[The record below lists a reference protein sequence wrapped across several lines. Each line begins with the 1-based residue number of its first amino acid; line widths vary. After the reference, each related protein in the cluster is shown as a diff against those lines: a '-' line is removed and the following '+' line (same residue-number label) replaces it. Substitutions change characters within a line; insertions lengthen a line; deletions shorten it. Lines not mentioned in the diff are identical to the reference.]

1 MVDEDEDGERISKR
15 SFEMKKVFILFKFNI
30 QKELND

>member
-15 SFEMKKVFILFKFNI
+15 SFEMKKSIFYLNLILK
-30 QKELND
+30 KELND